1 MLDASGAAPSRDLL
15 PEGST
20 PSMAPGAA
28 RPVSVSIGTQ
38 AKRFCGEQQGK
49 AQQAAEENQNGWIL

>member
-1 MLDASGAAPSRDLL
+1 MLEAPGAAPSRNLL
-15 PEGST
+15 PKGSA
-20 PSMAPGAA
+20 PSMALGATL
-28 RPVSVSIGTQ
+28 PISVSIGTQ